1 MEYSYINF
9 LGSEIMAI
17 INHDGEQ
24 YVAMRSVVDVLGL
37 DWNSQLIEIKQRFKS
52 SIVEITATGKDGKNC
67 KMLCLPFRKLF
78 GWLMTI
84 DPDEV
89 TPQKKE
95 TIIRY
100 QKESNNALWQYMTTG
115 KASIANP
122 EEVL

>member
-1 MEYSYINF
+1 
-9 LGSEIMAI
+9 
-17 INHDGEQ
+17 
-24 YVAMRSVVDVLGL
+24 
-37 DWNSQLIEIKQRFKS
+37 
-52 SIVEITATGKDGKNC
+52 
-67 KMLCLPFRKLF
+67 
-78 GWLMTI
+78 MTI